1 MDREIK
7 KLNDIMV
14 SLFNTVLKMEEEA
27 IRNAS
32 CEDISIT
39 EVHTLEAIG
48 NGRPRTMTHVANILG
63 IKISTLTT
71 AVNRLV
77 RKGYVSRLRDETSG
91 SSYRRSR
98 TSAAS

>member
-48 NGRPRTMTHVANILG
+48 TGRPRTMTHVANILG

-77 RKGYVSRLRDETSG
+77 RKGYVSRLRERQED
-91 SSYRRSR
+91 RQDKPD
-98 TSAAS
+98 